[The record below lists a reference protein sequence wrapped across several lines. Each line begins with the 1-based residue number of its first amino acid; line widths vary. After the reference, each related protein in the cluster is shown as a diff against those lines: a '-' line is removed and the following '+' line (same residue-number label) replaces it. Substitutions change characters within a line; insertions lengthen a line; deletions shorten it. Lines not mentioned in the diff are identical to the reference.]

1 LLDLSREQSKLETSQ
16 EIDLFPEIWTQL
28 DHLVD
33 APRHGLVRAA
43 SRRSAQPWPIRA
55 DEWQKAVS
63 VWQVGGSVPKPQW
76 SVKPDDVTRPKMPPP
91 PARIAPHGDSATVT
105 VRVTAGVERVLEPE
119 ASASTSSSHPASQ
132 TLRLDPRQRPQ
143 NADELSGR
151 LLACSAARAWSPVQ
165 ARAWWEAHR
174 ELVQHRVRE
183 RTASVQGSF
192 DARPREKPGRL
203 ARRDITARE
212 RW

>member
-1 LLDLSREQSKLETSQ
+1 MECETRRRDPA
-16 EIDLFPEIWTQL
+16 EDAA
-28 DHLVD
+28 
-33 APRHGLVRAA
+33 APRPYRAA
-43 SRRSAQPWPIRA
+43 WRL
-55 DEWQKAVS
+55 
-63 VWQVGGSVPKPQW
+63 
-76 SVKPDDVTRPKMPPP
+76 
-91 PARIAPHGDSATVT
+91 GDVT